1 MDSSWPWKGPKPE
14 GGRQSGQGV
23 LAIWLQRRQQ
33 LSRRLKGKGSQSRAQ
48 EELLFL
54 HLLVMCGPRW
64 ADLVVTVAIRL
75 VKRVGEARKSS
86 SQARKRAYCCA

>member
-1 MDSSWPWKGPKPE
+1 MDSSWPWKGPKSE

-23 LAIWLQRRQQ
+23 LAIWLQGRQQ
-33 LSRRLKGKGSQSRAQ
+33 LSRRLKGKGSQSKAQ

-54 HLLVMCGPRW
+54 HLSVMCGPRW

-75 VKRVGEARKSS
+75 VKRVGEAWKSS